1 MNNGDPDS
9 SHNAAARPRTWF
21 LYGEVVLQ
29 VVQPGPELGV
39 QSGAEALHA
48 GCERQRLHGQPAVVL
63 RVALGHAHPG
73 AVAQQVPGAPDH
85 RKEAT
90 SDSKR
95 PPWPLGGAAAWGAG
109 LSRSRRAEVRS
120 WVELSEMVSISSLV
134 MALRENGP
142 MESRREDL

>member
-48 GCERQRLHGQPAVVL
+48 GRERQRLHGQPAVVL

-73 AVAQQVPGAPDH
+73 AVAQQVPRGLGPQEGGDVRLKAPAVAF
-85 RKEAT
+85 RG
-90 SDSKR
+90 R
-95 PPWPLGGAAAWGAG
+95 CGLGGGA
-109 LSRSRRAEVRS
+109 L
-120 WVELSEMVSISSLV
+120 
-134 MALRENGP
+134 
-142 MESRREDL
+142 